1 LGRRY
6 GQHFLSRKS
15 ILDNIAAAAC
25 PQAEELVI
33 EIGPGRGALT
43 EPLLARAQRVVAIEV
58 DTPLIHYLRQKF
70 HEPLEEG
77 RLTLVEDDVLK
88 TPLDSWGRAV
98 IAGNLPYYITSPI
111 LEAVFRLGDNWVH
124 AVFLVQAEVATR
136 IAAGPGS
143 RDYGYLSVLAQSH
156 ARAEVLFPVPRA
168 AFHPPPKVDSA
179 VVRLEPR
186 DAKADFGIEDR
197 DAFLKFAS
205 ACFRQ
210 KRKTLRNNLSS
221 LYGKERLD
229 ALPEGRLRAEQMG
242 IPELVELHRILSGL
256 DAP

>member
-1 LGRRY
+1 LGRRF
-6 GQHFLSRKS
+6 GQHFLARKS
-15 ILDNIAAAAC
+15 VLDSIAAAAC
-25 PQAEELVI
+25 PDGAEPLVI

-43 EPLLARAQRVVAIEV
+43 EPLLERAKQVVAIEV

-70 HEPLEEG
+70 HDALEEG
-77 RLTLVEDDVLK
+77 RLTLIEGDVLK
-88 TPLDSWGRAV
+88 TPLDPWGRAV

-111 LEAVFRLGDNWVH
+111 LETVFGLGSQWIR
-124 AVFLVQAEVATR
+124 AVFLVQAEVAQR

-156 ARAEVLFPVPRA
+156 ARARILCGVPRA
-168 AFHPPPKVDSA
+168 AFRPPPKVDSA
-179 VVRLEPR
+179 VVILEPR
-186 DAKADFGIEDR
+186 SAIEDFGIEDR
-197 DAFLKFAS
+197 VSFLRFAG

-242 IPELVELHRILSGL
+242 IAELAALQRKLNGE
-256 DAP
+256 A

>member
-1 LGRRY
+1 LGRRF
-6 GQHFLSRKS
+6 GQHFLARKS

-25 PQAEELVI
+25 PDGQEPLVI

-43 EPLLARAQRVVAIEV
+43 EPLLALAQRVVAIEV
-58 DTPLIHYLRQKF
+58 DTPLLHYLRQKF
-70 HEPLEEG
+70 QDAVEQD
-77 RLTLVEDDVLK
+77 RLTLVEGDVLK
-88 TPLDSWGRAV
+88 TPMDTWGRAV

-111 LEAVFRLGDNWVH
+111 LESVFRLGANWVRG
-124 AVFLVQAEVATR
+124 VFLVQAEVAAR

-156 ARAEVLFPVPRA
+156 ARTEILFDVPRA
-168 AFHPPPKVDSA
+168 AFRPPPKVDSA

-186 DAKADFGIEDR
+186 DAAADFGIDDR
-197 DAFLKFAS
+197 ASFLKFAS

-229 ALPEGRLRAEQMG
+229 LLPEGRLRAEQMG
-242 IPELVELHRILSGL
+242 IPELVALHRLLKSEN
-256 DAP
+256 

>member
-1 LGRRY
+1 LGRRF
-6 GQHFLSRKS
+6 GQHFLARKS

-25 PQAEELVI
+25 PVEGEPLVI

-70 HEPLEEG
+70 HPALEEG
-77 RLTLVEDDVLK
+77 RLTLVEDDILK
-88 TPLDSWGRAV
+88 TSLDTWGRAV

-111 LEAVFRLGDNWVH
+111 LESVFRLESNWVR

-156 ARAEVLFPVPRA
+156 ARAEVLFEVPRA

-186 DAKADFGIEDR
+186 DATADFGIEDR
-197 DAFLKFAS
+197 ASFLKFAG

-210 KRKTLRNNLSS
+210 KRKTLRNNLAS

-229 ALPEGRLRAEQMG
+229 LMPEGRLRAEQMG
-242 IPELVELHRILSGL
+242 IPELVALHRILSG
-256 DAP
+256 AP

>member
-1 LGRRY
+1 LGRRF

-15 ILDNIAAAAC
+15 ILDQIAAAAC
-25 PQAEELVI
+25 PDSEPLVL

-43 EPLLARAQRVVAIEV
+43 EPLLERAKQVVAIEV
-58 DTPLIHYLRQKF
+58 DTPLIHYLRQRF
-70 HEPLEEG
+70 HDAVEEG
-77 RLTLVEDDVLK
+77 RLTLVEGDILK
-88 TPLDSWGRAV
+88 TPLDGWGRAV

-111 LEAVFRLGDNWVH
+111 LETVFALGDNWVR

-156 ARAEVLFPVPRA
+156 ARAQILFPVPRA

-179 VVRLEPR
+179 VVLLEPR
-186 DAKADFGIEDR
+186 NAADFGIEDR
-197 DAFLKFAS
+197 TSFLKFAG

-210 KRKTLRNNLSS
+210 KRKTLRNNLLS

-229 ALPEGRLRAEQMG
+229 LLPEGRLRAEQMG
-242 IPELVELHRILSGL
+242 IAELAALQRRLKMET
-256 DAP
+256 